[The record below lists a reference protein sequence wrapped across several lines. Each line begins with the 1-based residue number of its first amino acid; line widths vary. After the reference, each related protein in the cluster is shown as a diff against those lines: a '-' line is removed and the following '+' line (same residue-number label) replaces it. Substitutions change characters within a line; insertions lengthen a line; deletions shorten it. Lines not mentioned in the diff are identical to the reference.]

1 VTVDTKENHAKSLS
15 QERLIANTSKSGRG
29 ESKQDMKLSTLES
42 SPSKF
47 SAKLSDPVLQSIN
60 WCLRLSASWHSMTWR
75 MGILCLMYKCVDVFS
90 LFVLV
95 SLLSN
100 ILPVRY

>member
-1 VTVDTKENHAKSLS
+1 
-15 QERLIANTSKSGRG
+15 
-29 ESKQDMKLSTLES
+29 
-42 SPSKF
+42 
-47 SAKLSDPVLQSIN
+47 VLQSIN